1 MLLAALSAAVL
12 AGFAS
17 IPHCAAMCGPLA
29 TYASGMGRGATLR
42 HQLGRGIGYV
52 VAGLIAGGTG
62 ELVSQ
67 ALPARWASAILS
79 FTLAAALAV
88 AAWRLW
94 RVPGTDAGLVS
105 VGRGPRRPSWSE
117 RLFAVLPKNAFGLG
131 ALTVVLPCGALYAAL
146 LLAASSGSALG
157 GALTML
163 VFAAVSGVGLSVVS
177 AVASKLRRL
186 IGQGVEAP
194 FLRRVLATALMV
206 GALLMV
212 VRPVSQLTSER
223 ETPSCHAP

>member
-1 MLLAALSAAVL
+1 MLLAALSAAVV

-42 HQLGRGIGYV
+42 HQLGRGVGYV
-52 VAGLIAGGTG
+52 LAGLAAGGSG
-62 ELVSQ
+62 ELVR
-67 ALPARWASAILS
+67 ALLSAQWASAILS
-79 FTLAAALAV
+79 FALASALAL

-94 RVPGTDAGLVS
+94 RTPGREAGLVAL
-105 VGRGPRRPSWSE
+105 GRKPRRPSIGD
-117 RLFAVLPKNAFGLG
+117 RLFGLLPKNALALG

-163 VFAAVSGVGLSVVS
+163 TFASVSGLGLLVVG
-177 AVASKLRRL
+177 AVATKLRTL

-194 FLRRVLATALMV
+194 FLRRVLATALLV
-206 GALLMV
+206 GAVLMV
-212 VRPVSQLTSER
+212 VRPVTQLTSES